1 MAQTG
6 QVIQSL
12 ETQKRSKAGRKWE
25 VGTAKTQRLGRQ
37 TLSPQAGGNSRC
49 SPGLGGPPRSPPPP
63 SLDTHTHP
71 ILKLYNEDSFLF
83 FLPFHSKTSLGFT
96 IGPKVDQLPTQPST
110 QQ

>member
-1 MAQTG
+1 M
-6 QVIQSL
+6 L
-12 ETQKRSKAGRKWE
+12 P
-25 VGTAKTQRLGRQ
+25 RLGWPSQ
-37 TLSPQAGGNSRC
+37 KPSR
-49 SPGLGGPPRSPPPP
+49 

-96 IGPKVDQLPTQPST
+96 IGPKVDQLPTQPSP